1 MPKSGDYKGAL
12 GRRPATPPGGGVDM
26 LLMLLVGLDGAE
38 KRLSWRELAQLR
50 WRDFELA
57 RGGRLMLRGGTLTDE
72 PMFFEGDSVGIIAA
86 AWDGG
91 DLDALVF
98 GGLSISQLNR
108 RGRAA
113 QARAGKFGARL
124 LFYEGDGGGY
134 NDILG

>member
-1 MPKSGDYKGAL
+1 M
-12 GRRPATPPGGGVDM
+12 
-26 LLMLLVGLDGAE
+26 
-38 KRLSWRELAQLR
+38 AQLR

-57 RGGRLMLRGGTLTDE
+57 RGGRLLLRGGTITDE

-113 QARAGKFGARL
+113 QARTGKLCSQL
-124 LFYEGDGGGY
+124 LFYEGRWRRLQRHSGLSRFSPLPVARRVSGNTG
-134 NDILG
+134 IPV